1 MTVTTHNLG
10 YPRIGAKRELK
21 FALEDYSKG
30 HSSLDA
36 LEGQGS
42 ALRQRHWQDQRG
54 LDLAPVATFPSTIRC
69 WI

>member
-21 FALEDYSKG
+21 FALEDYWKG
-30 HSSLDA
+30 NSSLDA
-36 LEGQGS
+36 LEGRAPHYAS
-42 ALRQRHWQDQRG
+42 ATGKTRAGWTWRQW
-54 LDLAPVATFPSTIRC
+54 ATFPSTIRC